1 MQTLTVERPWGK
13 FEQFTQNE
21 AVTVKIITINAG
33 EAFSLQYHK
42 KRTEFWQ
49 ILSGNPEV
57 LVGDKVILAKPGD
70 KFEVPPETNHRIQAR
85 DSRTEIL
92 EIATGDFDEDD
103 IVRLEDK
110 YGRS

>member
-1 MQTLTVERPWGK
+1 MKTFTVERPWGK

-21 AVTVKIITINAG
+21 PVTVKIITVNTG

-57 LVGDKVILAKPGD
+57 FIGDKVILAKPGD
-70 KFEVPPETNHRIQAR
+70 KFEVSPETNHRIQAR
-85 DSRTEIL
+85 DFQAEIL
-92 EIATGDFDEDD
+92 EISLGEFDEDD

-110 YGRS
+110 YGRA